1 MFRTVR
7 EDKERLSLD
16 EDNEDEDGVVV
27 LSAPFSGGL
36 PIPAVLLDVVLA
48 GVAAGSARDDGV
60 REGVAGTAQREGERE
75 RLAAAGDPPSCGPRR
90 GRAVP
95 LFEESL
101 RGVAV
106 TAAAPRLREAAD
118 GVALE
123 LPLSAERTSIV
134 AIVPSG

>member
-1 MFRTVR
+1 LLFRTVR

-16 EDNEDEDGVVV
+16 EDDEDEDGVVV

-75 RLAAAGDPPSCGPRR
+75 RD
-90 GRAVP
+90 
-95 LFEESL
+95 
-101 RGVAV
+101 
-106 TAAAPRLREAAD
+106 
-118 GVALE
+118 
-123 LPLSAERTSIV
+123 
-134 AIVPSG
+134 

>member
-16 EDNEDEDGVVV
+16 EDEDDEEGVVV

-36 PIPAVLLDVVLA
+36 PIPAALLDVVLA

-75 RLAAAGDPPSCGPRR
+75 RLAAAGDPPAAAGQDGQSSTSLRRVPQGR
-90 GRAVP
+90 GRY
-95 LFEESL
+95 
-101 RGVAV
+101 RGCSSRGRRRRSAGAPTQRGTHVNRSYF
-106 TAAAPRLREAAD
+106 AA
-118 GVALE
+118 G
-123 LPLSAERTSIV
+123 
-134 AIVPSG
+134 

>member
-16 EDNEDEDGVVV
+16 EDEDDEEGVVV

-36 PIPAVLLDVVLA
+36 PIPAALLDVVLA

-60 REGVAGTAQREGERE
+60 REGVAGTAQRGRKSEISGCR
-75 RLAAAGDPPSCGPRR
+75 RPARSCGPRR

-101 RGVAV
+101 KGVAA
-106 TAAAPRLREAAD
+106 TAAALREAAD

-134 AIVPSG
+134 AILPRGE